1 MIKRDEL
8 IKTIEGTI
16 GNDLVKRARIFDP
29 YANGVQ
35 VQGKE
40 EVAKVALGVSV
51 NVNFLNEAIDA
62 GAQFCIFH
70 HGLDLTTHNIVSSR
84 MHPGL
89 QKRLKLVFDH
99 DLTVAGYHASL
110 DIQPEFGNSATIID
124 LLGAKRLDI
133 PYFDGWGWVGEF
145 EKPIAVEKI
154 AEQLSE
160 IMSHDIFAVY
170 GGKDKVKRIG
180 VSTGA
185 SKPYSKEIW
194 EILDLEID
202 AHISGEIIEP
212 GPAQAMDIEY
222 NYFSCGHYATEVFGV
237 QELGKKLKSKYKDKL
252 EFEFIDIPNP
262 L

>member
-8 IKTIEGTI
+8 IETIEKTIGK
-16 GNDLVKRARIFDP
+16 DLIDRTRIFDP

-35 VQGKE
+35 VRGNE
-40 EVAKVALGVSV
+40 EVTKIALGVSV
-51 NVNFLNEAIDA
+51 SVNFLNEAIDA
-62 GAQFCIFH
+62 GAEFCIFH
-70 HGLDLTTHNIVSSR
+70 HGLDLTNHNIVASR

-89 QKRLKLVFDH
+89 QKRLKLVFDN
-99 DLTVAGYHASL
+99 DLTIAGYHATL
-110 DIQPEFGNSATIID
+110 DIQPEFGNNATIIN

-145 EKPIAVEKI
+145 EKVVSVEKI
-154 AEQLSE
+154 AEKLTE

-185 SKPYSKEIW
+185 SRPYSKELW
-194 EILDLEID
+194 EILDLGID
-202 AHISGEIIEP
+202 AHITGEIIEP
-212 GPAQAMDIEY
+212 GPAQAMDMEY
-222 NYFSCGHYATEVFGV
+222 NYLSCGHYATEVFGV
-237 QELGKKLKSKYKDKL
+237 QELGKRLKSKYKDKL
-252 EFEFIDIPNP
+252 EIEFIDIPNP